1 MDGRLDP
8 THGDEEQQGIGRTE
22 STLQKRCFVLASQ
35 PRAALPVGSVRAA
48 FVGLP
53 GRLLHEGPPWLPIHR
68 AGGLSSPNWAGE
80 EEAAQDCPPHLQS
93 LGIGD
98 PLIPL
103 DSWVWVGDSS
113 SVPHPLTGWWGRGSG
128 GDYLEKPHP
137 AYVHMF
143 SPLVC
148 GGLGRV
154 SSFMGFFSFVS
165 SFAQLYFLPF
175 CLGHLP
181 FSFLPPFPVGSA
193 GWHGCWPEPW
203 EPGQWPLQGLGPP
216 LCAWHLAGGTCVLKE
231 GKNLCLGVPMLGGLW
246 SSCPGREGAQWWGGV
261 R

>member
-35 PRAALPVGSVRAA
+35 PRAALPVGSARAA

-53 GRLLHEGPPWLPIHR
+53 GRLLHAGPPWLPIHR

-80 EEAAQDCPPHLQS
+80 EEAAQDCPPHLQG

-103 DSWVWVGDSS
+103 GSWVRVRDSS

-154 SSFMGFFSFVS
+154 SSFMGLFSLSALLHSFIFFPFVS
-165 SFAQLYFLPF
+165 GTFLSPSCLPF
-175 CLGHLP
+175 PWGQLTGTDAGPSPGSQDNGPCRDWDHRCVPGTSLGAR
-181 FSFLPPFPVGSA
+181 V
-193 GWHGCWPEPW
+193 C
-203 EPGQWPLQGLGPP
+203 
-216 LCAWHLAGGTCVLKE
+216 
-231 GKNLCLGVPMLGGLW
+231 
-246 SSCPGREGAQWWGGV
+246 
-261 R
+261 